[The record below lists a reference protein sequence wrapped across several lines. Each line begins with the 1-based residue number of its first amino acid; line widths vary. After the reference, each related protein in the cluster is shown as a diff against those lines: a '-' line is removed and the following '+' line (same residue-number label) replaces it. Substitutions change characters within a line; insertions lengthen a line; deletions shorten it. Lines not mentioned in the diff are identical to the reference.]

1 MGYEKA
7 DLITH
12 VPFEFH
18 HHDDVE
24 ATLECS
30 RGRMFL
36 FFLFNINNNFYLLSI
51 SDAKRGGA

>member
-30 RGRMFL
+30 RGRMFYS
-36 FFLFNINNNFYLLSI
+36 FYLT
-51 SDAKRGGA
+51 